1 MKLSCN
7 FDFVMK
13 PMKMIKSFIPA
24 FVGLVFLIKNEN
36 NLKFQLVL
44 FFVVIF
50 SGAILDLNRYD
61 WICILLISAVV
72 FVAEGLNSAIEKL
85 ADMVDLNYNP
95 QIKTIKDISAAAV
108 LIAALISIIVGL
120 LIFYPHIKKLFFG
133 T

>member
-7 FDFVMK
+7 FDFDMK

-50 SGAILDLNRYD
+50 LGAILDLNRYD

>member
-7 FDFVMK
+7 FDFDMK

-120 LIFYPHIKKLFFG
+120 LIFYPHIKKLFFC